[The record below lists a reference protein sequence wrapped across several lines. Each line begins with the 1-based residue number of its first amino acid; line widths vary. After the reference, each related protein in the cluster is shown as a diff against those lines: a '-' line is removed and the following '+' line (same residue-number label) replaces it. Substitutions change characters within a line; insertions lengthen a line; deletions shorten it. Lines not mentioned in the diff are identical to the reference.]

1 MYGHIFGVKRIL
13 WQQGEDDRS
22 TSQAD
27 YESRIGKTISQ
38 SRNDLGHTSLSW
50 SIAKS
55 TYDGRFNPNIL
66 GDIQQAQQNLANA
79 NKLGAST
86 DDITNWDN
94 NNGRGTGM
102 KVHFSGA
109 AHNTVG
115 ERWANTFGNN
125 TDGTPFTGG
134 QELQQLTITDNGSTF
149 RLNAPTNFQRYYWV
163 KNENGLYNAENTN
176 ANHTQSY
183 IDVPKG
189 SNTVDYY
196 TCYMSN
202 DIDDDATNGYKMRM
216 FVSQSF
222 VVPNAIDAGQ
232 TLDLVDTYSWNA
244 PKVYSTKIGKVSSKN
259 VDWVSTISQNAQSWL
274 STTLGCGFDG
284 LTEFTIVAQENTG
297 TSTRYGTITITG
309 SNGEIET
316 IPVEQSAT
324 TGCQNTPLTNLS
336 PTNPSGEWQGYG
348 TMRNNLNVSG
358 QTLMVGGYQTNNGIG
373 THANSRL
380 VYNLNGQYSTFSG
393 SVGRDDAADN
403 CGCGTMKLQFIIKA
417 DGATLFTSNLL
428 GTADGKQA
436 FSVNVAGKNNI
447 ELIVND
453 GGDQPW
459 GDHADWLDA
468 ILYCGTPPTCT
479 TAPPVPTN
487 VNSSPQTISSGGNS
501 TLSATCAT
509 GVVVWNT
516 GQTANSITVSP
527 TTTTSYNAKCVS
539 GSCPVSNT
547 VSVGVTV
554 NSSGCSGFAN
564 GTVMGTWTVTGQPL
578 VARFFH
584 GQYWLTQ
591 RAGTSPDV
599 FVVRG
604 SGMLQRSDVS
614 LSNGSYYNM
623 VNCFAWT
630 YSDYGSLQNPPSTT
644 FPTPSGYSLSYSQ
657 DGTMIYTA
665 NSGGG
670 SGSGCTDTYVSNN
683 WASAT
688 IGDGSG
694 PKIGQNYQ
702 GGAMNINGTTYSQG
716 IGTHAGSEIVYNLG
730 SHSYANFKASVGRDI
745 SSYNCNCGG
754 QTIVFKVYNHS
765 TGALIGSSTNN
776 PVTKTINQ
784 SASDMVVPISGV
796 SSIRLVVEDGGDQ
809 IWGDWANW
817 GKARFTCAGSNFR
830 EAPTPTEEWFWVSPN
845 PNDGKFIAKVNLK
858 IPQSVQLYLSDI
870 KGNIIKEY
878 SFVGVEGM
886 NNFEINIQDKITI
899 ESIYNIRCQAAEV
912 SDSKRVIVEK

>member
-1 MYGHIFGVKRIL
+1 
-13 WQQGEDDRS
+13 
-22 TSQAD
+22 
-27 YESRIGKTISQ
+27 
-38 SRNDLGHTSLSW
+38 
-50 SIAKS
+50 
-55 TYDGRFNPNIL
+55 
-66 GDIQQAQQNLANA
+66 
-79 NKLGAST
+79 
-86 DDITNWDN
+86 
-94 NNGRGTGM
+94 
-102 KVHFSGA
+102 
-109 AHNTVG
+109 
-115 ERWANTFGNN
+115 
-125 TDGTPFTGG
+125 
-134 QELQQLTITDNGSTF
+134 
-149 RLNAPTNFQRYYWV
+149 
-163 KNENGLYNAENTN
+163 
-176 ANHTQSY
+176 
-183 IDVPKG
+183 
-189 SNTVDYY
+189 
-196 TCYMSN
+196 
-202 DIDDDATNGYKMRM
+202 
-216 FVSQSF
+216 
-222 VVPNAIDAGQ
+222 
-232 TLDLVDTYSWNA
+232 
-244 PKVYSTKIGKVSSKN
+244 
-259 VDWVSTISQNAQSWL
+259 
-274 STTLGCGFDG
+274 
-284 LTEFTIVAQENTG
+284 
-297 TSTRYGTITITG
+297 
-309 SNGEIET
+309 
-316 IPVEQSAT
+316 
-324 TGCQNTPLTNLS
+324 
-336 PTNPSGEWQGYG
+336 
-348 TMRNNLNVSG
+348 
-358 QTLMVGGYQTNNGIG
+358 
-373 THANSRL
+373 
-380 VYNLNGQYSTFSG
+380 
-393 SVGRDDAADN
+393 
-403 CGCGTMKLQFIIKA
+403 
-417 DGATLFTSNLL
+417 
-428 GTADGKQA
+428 
-436 FSVNVAGKNNI
+436 
-447 ELIVND
+447 
-453 GGDQPW
+453 
-459 GDHADWLDA
+459 
-468 ILYCGTPPTCT
+468 
-479 TAPPVPTN
+479 VPTN
-487 VNSSPQTISSGGNS
+487 VNSSPQTISSGGSS

-527 TTTTSYNAKCVS
+527 TITTSYNAKCVS

-702 GGAMNINGTTYSQG
+702 GGTMNINGTTYSQG

-730 SHSYANFKASVGRDI
+730 SHSYANFKASVGRDV

-878 SFVGVEGM
+878 SFVGVEGI

>member
-1 MYGHIFGVKRIL
+1 M
-13 WQQGEDDRS
+13 
-22 TSQAD
+22 
-27 YESRIGKTISQ
+27 
-38 SRNDLGHTSLSW
+38 
-50 SIAKS
+50 
-55 TYDGRFNPNIL
+55 
-66 GDIQQAQQNLANA
+66 
-79 NKLGAST
+79 
-86 DDITNWDN
+86 
-94 NNGRGTGM
+94 
-102 KVHFSGA
+102 
-109 AHNTVG
+109 
-115 ERWANTFGNN
+115 
-125 TDGTPFTGG
+125 PFCT
-134 QELQQLTITDNGSTF
+134 
-149 RLNAPTNFQRYYWV
+149 
-163 KNENGLYNAENTN
+163 
-176 ANHTQSY
+176 
-183 IDVPKG
+183 
-189 SNTVDYY
+189 
-196 TCYMSN
+196 
-202 DIDDDATNGYKMRM
+202 
-216 FVSQSF
+216 
-222 VVPNAIDAGQ
+222 
-232 TLDLVDTYSWNA
+232 
-244 PKVYSTKIGKVSSKN
+244 
-259 VDWVSTISQNAQSWL
+259 
-274 STTLGCGFDG
+274 
-284 LTEFTIVAQENTG
+284 
-297 TSTRYGTITITG
+297 
-309 SNGEIET
+309 
-316 IPVEQSAT
+316 
-324 TGCQNTPLTNLS
+324 
-336 PTNPSGEWQGYG
+336 
-348 TMRNNLNVSG
+348 
-358 QTLMVGGYQTNNGIG
+358 
-373 THANSRL
+373 
-380 VYNLNGQYSTFSG
+380 
-393 SVGRDDAADN
+393 
-403 CGCGTMKLQFIIKA
+403 
-417 DGATLFTSNLL
+417 
-428 GTADGKQA
+428 
-436 FSVNVAGKNNI
+436 
-447 ELIVND
+447 
-453 GGDQPW
+453 
-459 GDHADWLDA
+459 
-468 ILYCGTPPTCT
+468 CGTPPTCT

-604 SGMLQRSDVS
+604 SRMLQRSDVS

-702 GGAMNINGTTYSQG
+702 GGTMNINETTYSQG

-730 SHSYANFKASVGRDI
+730 SHSYANFKASVGRDV
-745 SSYNCNCGG
+745 SSYSCNCGG

-765 TGALIGSSTNN
+765 TGVLIGSSTNN

-830 EAPTPTEEWFWVSPN
+830 EAAITPEQWFWVSPN

-858 IPQSVQLYLSDI
+858 MPQSVQLYLSDI

-878 SFVGVEGM
+878 SFVGVEGI
-886 NNFEINIQDKITI
+886 NNFEINIQYKITI
-899 ESIYNIRCQAAEV
+899 ESIYNIRCQVCEV
-912 SDSKRVIVEK
+912 SDSKRVVIEK